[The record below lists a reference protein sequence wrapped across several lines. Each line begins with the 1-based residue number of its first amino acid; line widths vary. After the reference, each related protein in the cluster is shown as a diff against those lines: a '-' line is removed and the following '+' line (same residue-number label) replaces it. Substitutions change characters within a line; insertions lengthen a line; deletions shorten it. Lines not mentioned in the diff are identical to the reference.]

1 MSTCISAVV
10 AKAQVLAEKAEE
22 QLAIPLDAGLDGEEG
37 LQDEDEMYKNLLAAV
52 PAQAPA
58 QRDKQ
63 HVPRQLLP
71 SMIIEIEQDQ
81 DVVIEVDNPYP
92 QIGVEVVSKGT
103 TVSKRH
109 VSIVNIWGLSFSS
122 CCLK

>member
-1 MSTCISAVV
+1 MSTCISVVV
-10 AKAQVLAEKAEE
+10 AQAQVLAEKVEE
-22 QLAIPLDAGLDGEEG
+22 QLAIPLDAGLDEEEG
-37 LQDEDEMYKNLLAAV
+37 LQDEDEMYKNLLAAA

-63 HVPRQLLP
+63 YVPRQLPP

-109 VSIVNIWGLSFSS
+109 EYIINIWCLSFSS

>member
-10 AKAQVLAEKAEE
+10 AQAQVLTEKVEE
-22 QLAIPLDAGLDGEEG
+22 QLAIPLNAGLDEEEG
-37 LQDEDEMYKNLLAAV
+37 LQDEDEMYKNLFAAA

-63 HVPRQLLP
+63 HVPRQLPP

-103 TVSKRH
+103 MVSKRH
-109 VSIVNIWGLSFSS
+109 VSIINIWCLSFSS

>member
-1 MSTCISAVV
+1 
-10 AKAQVLAEKAEE
+10 
-22 QLAIPLDAGLDGEEG
+22 
-37 LQDEDEMYKNLLAAV
+37 
-52 PAQAPA
+52 
-58 QRDKQ
+58 
-63 HVPRQLLP
+63 
-71 SMIIEIEQDQ
+71 MIIEIEQDQ

-109 VSIVNIWGLSFSS
+109 VSIINIWGLSFSS

>member
-1 MSTCISAVV
+1 MSTCISAIV
-10 AKAQVLAEKAEE
+10 AQAQVLAEKAEE
-22 QLAIPLDAGLDGEEG
+22 QLAIPLDAGLDEEEG
-37 LQDEDEMYKNLLAAV
+37 LQDEDETYKNLLAAA

-63 HVPRQLLP
+63 HVPRQLPP

-81 DVVIEVDNPYP
+81 NVVIEVDNPYP

-103 TVSKRH
+103 MVSK
-109 VSIVNIWGLSFSS
+109 
-122 CCLK
+122 

>member
-1 MSTCISAVV
+1 MPV
-10 AKAQVLAEKAEE
+10 
-22 QLAIPLDAGLDGEEG
+22 PLNAGLDEEEG
-37 LQDEDEMYKNLLAAV
+37 LQDEDEMYKNLLAA
-52 PAQAPA
+52 APA

-63 HVPRQLLP
+63 HVPRQLPP

-81 DVVIEVDNPYP
+81 DVVIEVDNPYQ
-92 QIGVEVVSKGT
+92 QIGVEVVLKGT

-109 VSIVNIWGLSFSS
+109 VSIINIWGLSFSS